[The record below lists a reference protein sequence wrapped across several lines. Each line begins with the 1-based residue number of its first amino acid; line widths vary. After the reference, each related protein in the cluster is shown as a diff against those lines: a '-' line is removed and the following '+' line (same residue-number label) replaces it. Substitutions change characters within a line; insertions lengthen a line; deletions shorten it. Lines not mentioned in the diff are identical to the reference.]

1 MNEERGKEKEPISV
15 VSWLLWGLGG
25 GVGIYLFSF
34 ALLITYPG
42 VARTANAMGLTN
54 ARLEWIYY
62 PIMKLIGG

>member
-1 MNEERGKEKEPISV
+1 MSEERGKEKEPISV

-34 ALLITYPG
+34 ALLITYPVVG
-42 VARTANAMGLTN
+42 RAASAIGLTN

-62 PIMKLIGG
+62 PIIKLLGG